1 VSIPSTADNSPY
13 QQGVTATTYN
23 GRSAYR
29 IDTATKQLNI
39 TANQDIPNPI
49 DAAEDG
55 VLIGFTIAVNDPLI
69 RVTAILY
76 GEQGSFTTL
85 NDMTMKEVTY
95 LGRGLTQ
102 GQAESVSPQ
111 HDSLDQKGVKDDIW
125 PWIQRYRH
133 TYALSHLND
142 LYSNV
147 RGTEFDKWIVL
158 AYTPQIKESYN
169 RFYLTITNTAPTD
182 QLIHV
187 MQISRIK
194 FSNQPSSIYGSGG
207 GPSVSPARLDFGN
220 TIM

>member
-1 VSIPSTADNSPY
+1 MSTLVSKDSVY
-13 QQGVTATTYN
+13 QQGVTATTYQ

-39 TANQDIPNPI
+39 TATNDIPNPI
-49 DAAEDG
+49 DVEEDG

-85 NDMTMKEVTY
+85 NDMTMREVTF

-111 HDSLDQKGVKDDIW
+111 GDSLDQKGIKDDIW

-133 TYALSHLND
+133 TYSLAHLTD
-142 LYSNV
+142 TYTNV

-169 RFYLTITNTAPTD
+169 RFFLTITNTASTD
-182 QLIHV
+182 QLIHT
-187 MQISRIK
+187 MQISRIR
-194 FSNQPSSIYGSGG
+194 FANRPSAIYDDQPST
-207 GPSVSPARLDFGN
+207 VAARLDFGN
-220 TIM
+220 TM